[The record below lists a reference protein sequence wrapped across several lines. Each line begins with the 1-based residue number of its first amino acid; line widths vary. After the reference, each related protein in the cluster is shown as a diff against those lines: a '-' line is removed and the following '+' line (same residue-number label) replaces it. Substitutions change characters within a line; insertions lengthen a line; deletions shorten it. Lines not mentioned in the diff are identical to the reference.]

1 MEGTT
6 GTQNPQSD
14 QQPGSLRSRHR
25 DRNGLIGGLVLI
37 TLGVLFLADNF
48 IPDVRFRDFW
58 PLILV
63 AIGVGLLWRQK
74 QNP

>member
-1 MEGTT
+1 MEEPT
-6 GTQNPQSD
+6 GTQQS
-14 QQPGSLRSRHR
+14 PPSVHRR

-37 TLGVLFLADNF
+37 TLGLLFLADNF

-63 AIGVGLLWRQK
+63 AIGVGLLWRSK
-74 QNP
+74 QNG

>member
-14 QQPGSLRSRHR
+14 QQPESSHPRHR
-25 DRNGLIGGLVLI
+25 DRNGLIGGLVLV

-63 AIGVGLLWRQK
+63 AIGVGLLWRHR
-74 QNP
+74 QNG

>member
-1 MEGTT
+1 MMQDPG
-6 GTQNPQSD
+6 GTQPTPQQS
-14 QQPGSLRSRHR
+14 PMPRRR

-63 AIGVGLLWRQK
+63 AIGIGLLLNANKR
-74 QNP
+74 N